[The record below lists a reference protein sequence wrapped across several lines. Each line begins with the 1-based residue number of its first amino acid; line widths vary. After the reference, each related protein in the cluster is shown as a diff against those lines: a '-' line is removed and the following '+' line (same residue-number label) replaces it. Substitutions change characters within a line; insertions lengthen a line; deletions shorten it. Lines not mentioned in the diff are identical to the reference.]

1 MWSQSPQ
8 NHFPEH
14 IHPVHSTFYCARHL
28 ERNAELGISLHIF
41 EQNFLTAAVIKFR
54 GPAICVA
61 GDPEGASNEPITA
74 GLQSCNTSRGAMAR
88 ARDGLATRADSRVLT
103 VSFHDPTL
111 VRVEHAAKR
120 HVAQIGEEDLAR
132 SYRGFR
138 PVKTII
144 QRESRH
150 WMHSMKGH
158 LPLRPD
164 RGLLLWRDSIT
175 SASGF

>member
-1 MWSQSPQ
+1 VESITPKSLPRA
-8 NHFPEH
+8 
-14 IHPVHSTFYCARHL
+14 HSS
-28 ERNAELGISLHIF
+28 GSLHILLCSTF
-41 EQNFLTAAVIKFR
+41 GAKCRARHFSPYLRAKLFDR
-54 GPAICVA
+54 GGHKVSWSGYLCGRRSRRSIQRAYHGRPAK
-61 GDPEGASNEPITA
+61 
-74 GLQSCNTSRGAMAR
+74 LQHFQRAMAR